1 MDEKKANVESESK
14 QKLFQKSINE
24 IIDEKNILDALSID
38 YTAVFYCDLNED
50 TLLPLK
56 QGNYTNSFG
65 EQYTPVSGWQ
75 SYSYRIRHY
84 FDNFVIQESAPDFLE
99 RLDAENVKRH
109 LQNNDRFA
117 YRFRARPNQI
127 GQQYFEVQIVRLAG
141 EDGFKV
147 VMGYRFVDDLITEHE
162 KQKTQLENALAVA
175 TLNSEI
181 IGAISKIYWLIYR
194 MDLING
200 TYEEIS
206 AGQEVHR
213 LTGKHG
219 NTAERF
225 REVRETVVSPEH
237 QKMMEEFLDTSTLA
251 SRLQDSETISMEY
264 CSSSG
269 SWHIGR
275 FIVKKRDAN
284 GCVTSVLYVVSQIDK
299 QKQKEIEYRQR
310 LLATAE
316 EAKRANIAKTDFLR
330 RMSHDI
336 RTPING
342 IRGVV
347 SIANHCADDMEKQQ
361 ECRDKVMQASGF
373 LLDLVNNVLDMN
385 KLESGT
391 VILEHKPFDML
402 DVLQETYNIIG
413 MQSHESAVNLIAEPW
428 KIQHAHLIGSPLH
441 LRQVLQNVASN
452 AVKYSKTGGKIIVT
466 AEEIRSQDGKG
477 IFLLT
482 CSDNG
487 YGMSKEFLQKAFEP
501 FSQENHGARTNF
513 AGTGLGLAI
522 TKQLIDLMGG
532 SIKIESEAGVGTKVS
547 MTIPFE
553 IDTEY
558 DQREITTEH
567 VSEISLDG
575 VHALLVE
582 DNELNME
589 IAKFLLEQAG
599 LTVSCAWNGREAVD
613 MFRKSQPGQYD
624 VILMDVMMP
633 VMDGLAATKAI
644 RAAEHADAATIPIFA
659 MTANAFPEDVQQ
671 SKAAGMNEHLSKPL
685 KDTEVLQAIQRYV
698 NKEIDIGDIHRKC
711 RM

>member
-1 MDEKKANVESESK
+1 MDEELGSGKEE
-14 QKLFQKSINE
+14 LLHKSVDE
-24 IIDEKNILDALSID
+24 IIAEKGILDALSID

-65 EQYTPVSGWQ
+65 EQYTPASGWQ

-84 FDNFVIQESAPDFLE
+84 FNNFVIQESAPDFLE

-109 LQNNDRFA
+109 LQHNDRFA
-117 YRFRARPNQI
+117 YRFRARPNKI

-141 EDGFKV
+141 EEGFKA
-147 VMGYRFVDDLITEHE
+147 VMGYRFVDDIISEHE
-162 KQKTQLENALAVA
+162 RQKTQLENALAIA

-181 IGAISKIYWLIYR
+181 VGAISKIYWLIYR
-194 MDLING
+194 MDLVDG

-225 REVRETVVSPEH
+225 REVRETVVTPEH
-237 QKMMEEFLDTSTLA
+237 QEMMEQFLDTATLA
-251 SRLQDSETISMEY
+251 DRLQDSESISMEY
-264 CSSSG
+264 RAASG

-284 GCVTSVLYVVSQIDK
+284 GRVTNVLYVVSQIDK
-299 QKQKEIEYRQR
+299 QKQKEIEYRQK

-336 RTPING
+336 CTPING

-347 SIANHCADDMEKQQ
+347 SIANHCPENLSRQQ

-391 VILEHKPFDML
+391 VVLEHKPFNML
-402 DVLQETYNIIG
+402 EVLQESYNIVG
-413 MQSHESAVNLIAEPW
+413 MQGQEKAINLTAEPW
-428 KIQHAHLIGSPLH
+428 RVEHAYLVGSPLH
-441 LRQVLQNVASN
+441 LRQILQNVASN
-452 AVKYSKTGGKIIVT
+452 AVKYCGVGGKIIVT
-466 AEEIRSQDGKG
+466 CEETAHKDGRAT
-477 IFLLT
+477 FSLT
-482 CSDNG
+482 CRDNG
-487 YGMSKEFLQKAFEP
+487 CGMSREFLARAFEP
-501 FSQENHGARTNF
+501 FSQENRGARTTF
-513 AGTGLGLAI
+513 SGTGLGLAI
-522 TKQLIDLMGG
+522 TKQLVEMMGG
-532 SIKIESEAGVGTKVS
+532 TVTIESEPGVGTKVS
-547 MTIPFE
+547 MVIPFD
-553 IDTEY
+553 IDGAYE
-558 DQREITTEH
+558 QRAQPEEP
-567 VSEISLDG
+567 VSEVSLDG

-589 IAKFLLEQAG
+589 IAQFLLEHAG
-599 LTVSCAWNGREAVD
+599 MTVRCAWNGQEAVEAFQD
-613 MFRKSQPGQYD
+613 SEPGTYD

-633 VMDGLAATKAI
+633 VMDGLT
-644 RAAEHADAATIPIFA
+644 AAETIRGMQRDDAATVPIFA

-671 SKAAGMNEHLSKPL
+671 TKDAGMNEHLSKPL
-685 KDTEVLQAIQRYV
+685 NDTEVLQTIQRYV
-698 NKEIDIGDIHRKC
+698 RKGK
-711 RM
+711 